1 MRISAMLGSAVVLA
15 TAAVVAAAQEYPS
28 RMIRLVVPAEAGGSV
43 DILSRLLA
51 ARLAERLGQPVVVE
65 NRSGASQM
73 IGAEQVAKSAGDG
86 YTLLTTTTT
95 YVTTAAIRKSLPFDP
110 VGDLAGVTLVGSGPF
125 LLVVHPSLPVKTLAE
140 LIALATAKPGQLNFG
155 SAGTGS
161 IPHMATEL
169 FAAGAKIKIM
179 HVPYKS
185 LPPAVTNTVGGH
197 VQLLIGSLPSVL
209 PHVKAN
215 RLRALAVTSARRSGF
230 VPDLPTVAEAGVAGY
245 EAQQWWG
252 LFAQGKT
259 PKDVIARLNGEVNR
273 ILATEDM
280 KARLAAEGAEPAP
293 TSPDAFSAMV
303 VAEIAKWKKVVN
315 DLDIKLE

>member
-1 MRISAMLGSAVVLA
+1 M
-15 TAAVVAAAQEYPS
+15 
-28 RMIRLVVPAEAGGSV
+28 
-43 DILSRLLA
+43 
-51 ARLAERLGQPVVVE
+51 
-65 NRSGASQM
+65 
-73 IGAEQVAKSAGDG
+73 
-86 YTLLTTTTT
+86 
-95 YVTTAAIRKSLPFDP
+95 
-110 VGDLAGVTLVGSGPF
+110 
-125 LLVVHPSLPVKTLAE
+125 
-140 LIALATAKPGQLNFG
+140 
-155 SAGTGS
+155 
-161 IPHMATEL
+161 
-169 FAAGAKIKIM
+169 
-179 HVPYKS
+179 
-185 LPPAVTNTVGGH
+185 
-197 VQLLIGSLPSVL
+197 QLLIGSLPSVL